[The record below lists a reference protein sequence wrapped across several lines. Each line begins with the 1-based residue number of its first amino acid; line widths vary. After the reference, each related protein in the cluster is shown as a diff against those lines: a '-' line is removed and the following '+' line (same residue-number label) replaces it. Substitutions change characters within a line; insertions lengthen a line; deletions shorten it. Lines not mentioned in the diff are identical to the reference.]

1 MGVVYRARDTRLGR
15 AVAIKLLPAHLSSD
29 ASHLK
34 RFEQEAQSA
43 AALNHPSILALY
55 QLGSYQ
61 GAPRHI
67 SSQTARR
74 RNPREQLQLV
84 ALSQQRAPFGPLM
97 NQSEVNTRA
106 HNSARVLIERQNARQ
121 EVDHSSL

>member
-1 MGVVYRARDTRLGR
+1 MTYEIHSPNSGSLTHFPQSGPGGMGVVYRARDTRLGR

-61 GAPRHI
+61 GAPRRI
-67 SSQTARR
+67 SSRTARR

-84 ALSQQRAPFGPLM
+84 ALSQQRAPFGL
-97 NQSEVNTRA
+97 
-106 HNSARVLIERQNARQ
+106 
-121 EVDHSSL
+121 